1 MVDCAIKLQAN
12 NRIKQSVR
20 FRAKAVKTGDF
31 AKRDN
36 APCQPAVS
44 SDPRQ
49 TQDIRSTHLVSEHGH
64 KPSSWSKYSHLTK
77 QGGRKERRGSPGLGA
92 GQATQAP
99 SAILQGQE
107 LSREANRDTADD
119 SSCTSANPTR
129 HRMTCTSLSKPGH
142 PEAGI
147 APVYAHKR
155 GR

>member
-1 MVDCAIKLQAN
+1 MSKGN
-12 NRIKQSVR
+12 ENKQSAR

-31 AKRDN
+31 ALCDN
-36 APCQPAVS
+36 APSLPSGS

-49 TQDIRSTHLVSEHGH
+49 TRDIRSTHLVLEHGH

-92 GQATQAP
+92 GQATQVP

-107 LSREANRDTADD
+107 LSREADRDTADG

-129 HRMTCTSLSKPGH
+129 HRMTCTSMSKPGH
-142 PEAGI
+142 PDAGI